1 MSDTPAN
8 PNPFRLSPGD
18 AFGFSNDGERVAA
31 TWPEYQEPPEV
42 ELLGRLKEA
51 GAIFPDESAALE
63 IIRADDHHQQGRAD
77 CQQIILK
84 LIVLLTRGGT
94 AKRVGQFAVVLA
106 HQFQLPGFQTQSE
119 LGEKMEVTQG
129 RVSQLINEIDK
140 FSL

>member
-1 MSDTPAN
+1 MTDAPAN
-8 PNPFRLSPGD
+8 PKPFRLAPGD
-18 AFGFSNDGERVAA
+18 AFGFSDDGERAAA

-63 IIRADDHHQQGRAD
+63 IIRADDQHQQGRAD

-84 LIVLLTRGGT
+84 LIVRLTSGRT
-94 AKRVGQFAVVLA
+94 AKQAGQFAIVLA
-106 HQFQLPGFQTQSE
+106 HQLKLPGCQTQSE
-119 LGEKMEVTQG
+119 LAEKMEITQG
-129 RVSQLINEIDK
+129 RVSQLINEIGK